1 MEETVLQAKRREVIG
16 KHVKSLRRAGRLP
29 AVLYGHTTEPIPVTL
44 DMREASRVLPT
55 ITSSHLVTVDV
66 EGERHTTLVREK
78 QRHPVLGSLL
88 HVDFLVVSMTE
99 KLRAEVMIELE
110 GEAPAVKEY
119 SANLV
124 TGQESLEVECL
135 PSDLPDRII
144 VDISVLKKI
153 GDAIRV
159 RDLQIPEAVE
169 VLTDLD
175 VMVVQATAQAAE
187 EVVEEAVPEVVEA
200 EPEVI
205 ERGKKEEEEEF

>member
-1 MEETVLQAKRREVIG
+1 MEETVLQAQRREVTG
-16 KHVKSLRRAGRLP
+16 KHVKALRRAGRLP
-29 AVLYGHTTEPIPVTL
+29 AVLYGHTIEPFPVTL
-44 DMREASRVLPT
+44 DMREASRILPT

-66 EGERHTTLVREK
+66 DGERHTALVREK

-99 KLRAEVMIELE
+99 KLRAEVVIELE
-110 GEAPAVKEY
+110 GESPAVKEF
-119 SANLV
+119 SATLV

-135 PSDLPDRII
+135 PSDLPERII
-144 VDISVLKKI
+144 VDISVLKKV
-153 GDAIRV
+153 GDSIHV
-159 RDLQIPEAVE
+159 RDLQLPEAVE

-175 VMVVQATAQAAE
+175 NLIVLVTAQAAE
-187 EVVEEAVPEVVEA
+187 EVVEVVPEVVEA

>member
-16 KHVKSLRRAGRLP
+16 KHVKALRRAGRLP
-29 AVLYGHTTEPIPVTL
+29 AVLYGHTTDPLPISL
-44 DMREASRVLPT
+44 DMREASRILPT

-66 EGERHTTLVREK
+66 EGEQHTTLVREK

-88 HVDFLVVSMTE
+88 HIDFLVVSMTE

-110 GEAPAVKEY
+110 GESPAVKEF

-124 TGQESLEVECL
+124 TGQERLEVECL
-135 PSDLPDRII
+135 PGDLPER
-144 VDISVLKKI
+144 VTVNISVLKKI
-153 GDAIRV
+153 GDSIHV
-159 RDLQIPEAVE
+159 RDLQLPAAVE

-175 VMVVQATAQAAE
+175 ALVVLATAQAAE
-187 EVVEEAVPEVVEA
+187 EVVEVVPEVVEA

-205 ERGKKEEEEEF
+205 ERGKKEEEEEEF